1 MEDILSKIIECVE
14 FGKVDKNAP
23 FPPNMKGQDGADEL
37 TVQALE
43 SGIKAEVILKEALVI
58 GMDRVGKKFSEKK
71 IFIPQMLMSAKA
83 MNAAVEHLKPF
94 FQSGEVQRKG
104 KFILATVQ
112 GDLHDIGKNLVKMSI
127 EGAGWEV
134 IDLGV
139 DVKTEK
145 LIETLNENPDAK
157 VGLSALLTTTM
168 QNMKNS
174 VSDIKAKFPNNEIII
189 GGAPVNDDFCK
200 EIGADFYASDPQKA
214 VAYLNAE

>member
-1 MEDILSKIIECVE
+1 MEDILSKITHCVE
-14 FGKVDKNAP
+14 FGKVNKNAP
-23 FPPNMKGQDGADEL
+23 FPPDMKGQDGADEL
-37 TVQALE
+37 TVLALE
-43 SGIKAEVILKEALVI
+43 NGIKAEVILKNALVI
-58 GMDRVGKKFSEKK
+58 GMERVGKKFSEKK

-94 FQSGEVQRKG
+94 FISGEVQRKG

-145 LIETLNENPDAK
+145 LIETLDENPDAK

-174 VSDIKAKFPNNEIII
+174 VIDIKTKYPDNDIII

-214 VAYLNAE
+214 VAFLNAE